1 LPGRFFHS
9 GINAVQQRQQT
20 AFGIHLSRFTVPAE
34 MLCPF
39 VSFQVPLLCPFVSF
53 QVPLNRIRSG
63 STGIFTQI
71 YDDPKN

>member
-39 VSFQVPLLCPFVSF
+39 VSFQVPL
-53 QVPLNRIRSG
+53 NRIRSG